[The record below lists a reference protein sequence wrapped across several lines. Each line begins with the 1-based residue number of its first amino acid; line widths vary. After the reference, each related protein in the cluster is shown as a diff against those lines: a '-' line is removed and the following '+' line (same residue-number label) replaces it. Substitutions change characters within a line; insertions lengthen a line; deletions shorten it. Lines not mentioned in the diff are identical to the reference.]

1 MAYCR
6 LEEQLV
12 HRGALPEEMFGFIS
26 KHGQNHALYT
36 AYESIK
42 HNRRIGK
49 TVVVCSADV
58 RKAYPSMN
66 RAQMLHE
73 LKQLGVGNNLV
84 HASASMYEDNRSQ
97 VLTSEDRVT
106 STEYSVENGLREG
119 AVCSPLLYV
128 VFCTGLIKK
137 LKSGPTAALGMTVGS
152 EWMGA
157 QMWADD
163 LLLMTAHESA
173 AVAKQQMA
181 QMQEVL
187 LADAHE
193 KNYAYSKAKTQMLV
207 IDGTAATEQ
216 ELQNEADLK
225 ACRPVHDSANNWP
238 MGTQVSALK
247 FRRCG
252 VPGGAPRRIA

>member
-1 MAYCR
+1 MRMLYKAGSVHDVSNYRGISLLDVMGKLYERVAYCR

-73 LKQLGVGNNLV
+73 LKQLGVGNNLF
-84 HASASMYEDNRSQ
+84 HAIASMYEDNRSQ
-97 VLTSEDRVT
+97 VLTSEDGVT

-137 LKSGPTAALGMTVGS
+137 LKSGPTAALGALLRHGRHRRTPP
-152 EWMGA
+152 GA
-157 QMWADD
+157 LGGTRQRDR
-163 LLLMTAHESA
+163 TCGG
-173 AVAKQQMA
+173 
-181 QMQEVL
+181 
-187 LADAHE
+187 
-193 KNYAYSKAKTQMLV
+193 
-207 IDGTAATEQ
+207 IGPGTA
-216 ELQNEADLK
+216 QNCD
-225 ACRPVHDSANNWP
+225 
-238 MGTQVSALK
+238 
-247 FRRCG
+247 
-252 VPGGAPRRIA
+252 PRNGSPQHAVEKCT